1 MRHTLHRAKHTGV
14 NERAS
19 RPLSLIQTAQ
29 IEEEDRKAQTE
40 IEKWAWEVH
49 EVALHNASQREGLPA
64 FGSIELLLRKI
75 SEEITRQAQEKLR
88 RDRRKVMRTS
98 P

>member
-14 NERAS
+14 DEHAS

-75 SEEITRQAQEKLR
+75 SEEFTRQAQEKLR
-88 RDRRKVMRTS
+88 RDRRKIKRSS